1 MKVCVIGLGYVGL
14 PLALEISKFFETIG
28 YDCNKERILELQN
41 SIDKNN
47 EFNLNQLRKL
57 ENLTYVDNLEKEN
70 LFHSNQNIFIVCVPT
85 PVFDNKVP
93 NLDLINKAIGDIS
106 QIFKKDDIVIFEST
120 VYPGC
125 VEQYCIPLLSKY
137 TSINVAELNYGF
149 SPERINPGDLKH
161 TIQNVTKV
169 ISASNNKTLQVM
181 KELYGKVTQGNIF
194 VAKDIKT
201 AEIAKLTENIQRDV
215 NIALMNEISL
225 ICEGLD
231 IDIKDVL
238 EACRTKWNFLDFRP
252 GLVGGHCVSVDPY
265 YLIYQAQ
272 KNNLKHGLIL
282 KAREVNDSM
291 AINLVNKLNN
301 MIATIEKN
309 KIGKVE
315 VLFLGLAFKENVKDT
330 RNSLIIKVINDL
342 SKRAINA
349 NLTASD
355 PIIKLEDVL
364 LEKNVIFLEDKN
376 LKLFEKSY
384 DLIVLN
390 NKHDQY
396 LKLDFT
402 DYANLVSKSGN
413 ILDLTLSQLNFKNGE
428 SN

>member
-301 MIATIEKN
+301 MISTIEKN

>member
-1 MKVCVIGLGYVGL
+1 
-14 PLALEISKFFETIG
+14 
-28 YDCNKERILELQN
+28 
-41 SIDKNN
+41 
-47 EFNLNQLRKL
+47 
-57 ENLTYVDNLEKEN
+57 
-70 LFHSNQNIFIVCVPT
+70 
-85 PVFDNKVP
+85 
-93 NLDLINKAIGDIS
+93 
-106 QIFKKDDIVIFEST
+106 
-120 VYPGC
+120 
-125 VEQYCIPLLSKY
+125 
-137 TSINVAELNYGF
+137 
-149 SPERINPGDLKH
+149 
-161 TIQNVTKV
+161 
-169 ISASNNKTLQVM
+169 M

-301 MIATIEKN
+301 MISTIEKN